1 MKPEIFQASIEKGSN
16 KLYLESGRD
25 VATRNGAFI
34 KLGPNDIFYRVES
47 SEKINIKRK
56 FTFDSQHLIVKGN
69 FDYRL
74 FMGDNAKI
82 TFEEFEAVSAGEIK
96 DQSGKYNIGQK
107 IYAQGGITSSFSG
120 NLTGEYAELEV
131 KQVDEDGQILKLEL
145 TKPGLYIKPPENPV
159 NVMDEEGQ
167 TIEVEMEFDSSS
179 HSSIIDREFL
189 FVENSGQNTNIRISY
204 PLPEGVTHGEM
215 VVSKQVILLD
225 KPYSDESFE
234 NEICQITFDYSPVS
248 SMPLL
253 PPNSIDPQST
263 YNEAILIIEKKFQNL
278 EKRITRMENMN
289 F

>member
-1 MKPEIFQASIEKGSN
+1 MKSEIFQASIEKGSN
-16 KLYLESGRD
+16 KLFLESDRE

-56 FTFDSQHLIVKGN
+56 FTFDSDHLIIKGN

-74 FMGDNAKI
+74 SMGDNAKI
-82 TFEEFEAVSAGEIK
+82 SFEEFEAVNIDK
-96 DQSGKYNIGQK
+96 VVKQTGKYEVGQK
-107 IYAQGGITSSFSG
+107 IYVQGGVTSSFSG
-120 NLTGEYAELEV
+120 NLTGEYTELEI
-131 KQVDEDGQILKLEL
+131 KKVDQNAKILKLEI
-145 TKPGLYIKPPENPV
+145 TKPGLYITPPEKPIHA
-159 NVMDEEGQ
+159 MDEEGQ
-167 TIEVEMEFDSSS
+167 SVQVKMEFDSSS

-189 FVENSGQNTNIRISY
+189 FVENDGTNTNIRISY
-204 PLPEGVTHGEM
+204 KLPQGVTAGEM
-215 VVSKQVILLD
+215 IVSKQVILLD

-234 NEICQITFDYSPVS
+234 NEVCQITFDYSPINN
-248 SMPLL
+248 MPLL

-263 YNEAILIIEKKFQNL
+263 YNEAILIIEKKFQEL